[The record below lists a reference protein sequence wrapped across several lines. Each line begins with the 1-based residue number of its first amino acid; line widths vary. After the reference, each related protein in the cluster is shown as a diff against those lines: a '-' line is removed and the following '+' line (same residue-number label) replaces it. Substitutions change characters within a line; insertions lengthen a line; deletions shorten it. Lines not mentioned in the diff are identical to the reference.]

1 MFADEISPFGRFD
14 RWYIQFLYFFFRQV
28 YPQIAYANFLMD
40 IFDQIEAMADTA
52 TTDEIINEIT
62 RLYNEAGLTVE
73 RPQIALIVLS
83 ALQQDPSSNTVED
96 ITNDITETVD
106 NASEEVQETIDE
118 TAETVN
124 NDIESQRIDLD
135 EVLATI
141 GDLIVQDV
149 LDGQA
154 ALEDTIAGS
163 LTDISRG
170 IDDSQ
175 GILGEILDF
184 ITDRVEIE
192 ITNEIV
198 IPSDVFD
205 VIVEGIG
212 DIVAGERDFLEGVLG
227 IFSDTIQGV
236 IGDIIDQQEP
246 AVQDIAKAIR
256 EQTASE
262 DENDQELLDEVKQIN
277 DNTADGTGGSLFES
291 AAKIARVMAQ
301 EGAQPDW
308 EDLYK
313 GFDPEAIGECR
324 PIRSDD
330 GDRQDLLTV
339 GGIPDNVVRSLVEY
353 FAELQTGGDAT
364 DYLIRKFLYYLAKFQ
379 SVLTI
384 SGALAQ
390 RELYEFARCSP
401 YEIFEPGDAI
411 QAYQRGEISREQAM
425 NDLRMRGYNDTRA
438 EILLE
443 IGHQTPDIAALYSMN
458 LRGLPGGE
466 NLVERFKDLGYNPE
480 DAQALADLKFYIP
493 PPQDLITMAV
503 RDVFNP
509 ERVAEFQQNEDFP
522 EEFAFWAE
530 QQGISRDWAEK
541 YWQAHWVLPSV
552 QMGYEMLH
560 RRVIDEQQL
569 RNLMSAQD
577 IIPGWR
583 DALIAISYS
592 PYTRVDIRRM
602 YDVGVLNEQQV
613 FEAYQDIGYDK
624 VKARTLTDFTVEL
637 AGDDEELPDEL
648 EGITRSSVI
657 ASYKDGIIDRTTA
670 DDLLGLVGV
679 GTEAR
684 AVYLTAADLDID
696 REERLDEV
704 DLILTEYENG
714 ARGLL
719 SAQLALNNL
728 PLTQLEKEKAEQKL
742 RKIRVKKIK
751 MPTKAQL
758 DKFFSAGLID
768 DEEYE
773 DQLERMGYPDTYI
786 RKFRQLLEAGVETD
800 A

>member
-1 MFADEISPFGRFD
+1 MFADELSPFGRFD
-14 RWYIQFLYFFFRQV
+14 RWYIQYLYYFFREV
-28 YPQIAYANFLMD
+28 YPKTAYVNFLMS

-52 TTDEIINEIT
+52 TTEEIINEIT
-62 RLYNEAGLTVE
+62 RLFNEAGLTVE
-73 RPQIALIVLS
+73 RPQIALLVRA
-83 ALQQDPSSNTVED
+83 ALDADPSSNAVDD
-96 ITNDITETVD
+96 ITNDITETVETATD
-106 NASEEVQETIDE
+106 EVEEVITET
-118 TAETVN
+118 TETVN
-124 NDIESQRIDLD
+124 NDIDSQRIDLD
-135 EVLATI
+135 DILATVA
-141 GDLIVQDV
+141 DLIVNDV
-149 LDGQA
+149 LAGQG
-154 ALEDTIAGS
+154 ALEDTIEGS
-163 LTDISRG
+163 LSDISRG
-170 IDDSQ
+170 IDDNR
-175 GILGEILDF
+175 GILGDILDF
-184 ITDRVEIE
+184 ITDRVEVE

-212 DIVAGERDFLEGVLG
+212 DIVAGERTFLEGVLG
-227 IFSDTIQGV
+227 IFSETIETI

-246 AVQDIAKAIR
+246 AIQDIAKAIR

-277 DNTADGTGGSLFES
+277 DNTTEGTGGSLFES
-291 AAKIARVMAQ
+291 ATRIARIMAQ
-301 EGAQPDW
+301 EGYQPDW

-313 GFDPEAIGECR
+313 GFDLDE
-324 PIRSDD
+324 IRSCAPLKTDD
-330 GDRQDLLTV
+330 DDVAGLNDWTL
-339 GGIPDNVVRSLVEY
+339 IPDPLITTLIDYYLDATQS
-353 FAELQTGGDAT
+353 GDAT
-364 DYLIRKFLYYLAKFQ
+364 DFLFRKFMYYFAKFQ
-379 SVLTI
+379 GIFAI

-411 QAYQRGEISREQAM
+411 QAYQRGEISREQVL
-425 NDLRMRGYNDTRA
+425 NDLRMRGYNETRA
-438 EILLE
+438 EILLRT
-443 IGHQTPDIAALYSMN
+443 GFQVPDLAALYSMN

-466 NLVERFKDLGYNPE
+466 NLVERFRDLGYNPE

-509 ERVAEFQQNEDFP
+509 ERVAEFKQNEDFP

-602 YDVGVLNEQQV
+602 YDVGVLNEQEV

-637 AGDDEELPDEL
+637 AGDDDELPDEL

-657 ASYKDGIIDRTTA
+657 ASYKDGVIDRTTA
-670 DDLLGLVGV
+670 DELLDLVGV
-679 GTEAR
+679 GAEAR
-684 AVYLTAADLDID
+684 AVYLTSADLDID

-704 DLILTEYENG
+704 ELILTEYENG

-719 SAQLALNNL
+719 SAQLELNNL
-728 PLTQLEKEKAEQKL
+728 PLTQLEKEKTEKKL
-742 RKIRVKKIK
+742 RRIRVKKIK

-786 RKFRQLLEAGVETD
+786 RKFRQLIEAGIETD

>member
-14 RWYIQFLYFFFRQV
+14 RWYIQYLYYFFREV
-28 YPQIAYANFLMD
+28 YPKTAYVNFLMS

-52 TTDEIINEIT
+52 TTEEIINEIT
-62 RLYNEAGLTVE
+62 RLFNEAGLTVE
-73 RPQIALIVLS
+73 RPQIALLVRA
-83 ALQQDPSSNTVED
+83 ALDADPSGNAAED
-96 ITNDITETVD
+96 IVNDVTETVEE
-106 NASEEVQETIDE
+106 ASEEVEEVITET
-118 TAETVN
+118 TETVN
-124 NDIESQRIDLD
+124 NDIDSQRIDLD
-135 EVLATI
+135 DILATVA
-141 GDLIVQDV
+141 DLIVQDV

-154 ALEDTIAGS
+154 ALGDVIEGS
-163 LTDISRG
+163 LSDISGG
-170 IDDSQ
+170 IDDNR
-175 GILGEILDF
+175 GILGDILDF
-184 ITDRVEIE
+184 ITDRVEVE

-212 DIVAGERDFLEGVLG
+212 DIVAGERTFLEGVLG
-227 IFSDTIQGV
+227 IFSDTIETI
-236 IGDIIDQQEP
+236 IGDVIDQQEP
-246 AVQDIAKAIR
+246 AIQDIAKAIR
-256 EQTASE
+256 EQTAQE
-262 DENDQELLDEVKQIN
+262 DENDDRMFDLVEEVTEGEKPGIGRALIEGMNQWVESVQDGRRSGISDAWLVGFSEDVFQSCDAQELEAWIESKGVIEGTAGKLVYEIMEVVGKAMGLISI
-277 DNTADGTGGSLFES
+277 GSALGQKE
-291 AAKIARVMAQ
+291 
-301 EGAQPDW
+301 
-308 EDLYK
+308 L
-313 GFDPEAIGECR
+313 
-324 PIRSDD
+324 
-330 GDRQDLLTV
+330 
-339 GGIPDNVVRSLVEY
+339 
-353 FAELQTGGDAT
+353 AE
-364 DYLIRKFLYYLAKFQ
+364 F
-379 SVLTI
+379 S
-384 SGALAQ
+384 
-390 RELYEFARCSP
+390 RCSP
-401 YEIFEPGDAI
+401 WQILQPGDALAAWHHGAI
-411 QAYQRGEISREQAM
+411 TYDEFVLELKF
-425 NDLRMRGYNDTRA
+425 NGYNDARIEA
-438 EILLE
+438 LVEA
-443 IGHQTPDIAALYSMN
+443 GRQVPDIAALYSMN
-458 LRGLPGGE
+458 LRGLPSGA
-466 NLVERFKDLGYNPE
+466 NLIERFKELGYSPQ
-480 DAQALADLKFYIP
+480 DAEALADLKFYIP

-509 ERVAEFQQNEDFP
+509 ERVAEFKQNEDFP

-602 YDVGVLNEQQV
+602 YDVGVLDEQQV

-637 AGDDEELPDEL
+637 AGDDDELPDEL

-657 ASYKDGIIDRTTA
+657 ASYKDGVIDRTTA
-670 DDLLGLVGV
+670 DELLDLVGV
-679 GTEAR
+679 GVEAR
-684 AVYLTAADLDID
+684 AVYLTSADLDID

-719 SAQLALNNL
+719 SAQLELNNL
-728 PLTQLEKEKAEQKL
+728 PLTQLEKEKTEKKL
-742 RKIRVKKIK
+742 RRIRVKKVK

-786 RKFRQLLEAGVETD
+786 RKFRQLIEAGVETD

>member
-1 MFADEISPFGRFD
+1 MFADEISPFGRLD
-14 RWYIQFLYFFFRQV
+14 KWYTQYFYFFFRPV
-28 YPQIAYANFLMD
+28 YPEIAYANFLMA
-40 IFDQIEAMADTA
+40 IFDKIEAMADTA
-52 TTDEIINEIT
+52 TTDEIIDEIT
-62 RLYNEAGLTVE
+62 RLYNEAGLPVE
-73 RPQIALIVLS
+73 RPQVALIVRA
-83 ALQQDPSSNTVED
+83 ALEADPSSNAVED
-96 ITNDITETVD
+96 ITNDVTEAVET
-106 NASEEVQETIDE
+106 ASEEVEEVISET
-118 TAETVN
+118 TETVN
-124 NDIESQRIDLD
+124 TDIQTRSIDLD
-135 EVLATI
+135 DILTTVA
-141 GDLIVQDV
+141 DLIVGDV
-149 LDGQA
+149 KAGQS
-154 ALEDTIAGS
+154 ALEDVIEGS
-163 LTDISRG
+163 LSDISRG
-170 IDDSQ
+170 IDDSR
-175 GILGEILDF
+175 GILGQILDF
-184 ITDRVEIE
+184 VTDRVEIE

-212 DIVAGERDFLEGVLG
+212 DIVAGERDFLEGVLD
-227 IFSDTIQGV
+227 IFSETITSV

-246 AVQDIAKAIR
+246 AILDIGKAIR
-256 EQTASE
+256 EQTESE
-262 DENDQELLDEVKQIN
+262 DQNDQALLDEVKQIN
-277 DNTADGTGGSLFES
+277 DSTTDGTGGSLFES
-291 AAKIARVMAQ
+291 AALVARIMAQ

-313 GFDPEAIGECR
+313 GFDPEVIGDCR
-324 PIRSDD
+324 PVLSDD
-330 GDRQDLLTV
+330 GDRQDLLNI
-339 GGIPDNVVRSLVEY
+339 GGIPDNVVRSLVGY
-353 FAELQTGGDAT
+353 FAELQSGGDVS
-364 DYLIRKFLYYLAKFQ
+364 DYVIRKFLYYLAKFQ

-401 YEIFEPGDAI
+401 YEIFQEGDAI
-411 QAYQRGEISREQAM
+411 QAYQRGEISREQAL

-443 IGHQTPDIAALYSMN
+443 MGHQVPDIAALYSMN

-466 NLVERFKDLGYNPE
+466 NLVERFKDLGYNVE

-509 ERVAEFQQNEDFP
+509 ERVAEFKQNEDFP

-602 YDVGVLNEQQV
+602 YDVGVLDEQQV

-637 AGDDEELPDEL
+637 AGDDEELPAEL

-657 ASYKDGIIDRTTA
+657 ASYKDGVIDRTTA
-670 DDLLGLVGV
+670 DDLLDLVGV
-679 GTEAR
+679 GESAR
-684 AVYLTAADLDID
+684 AVYLTSADLDID

-719 SAQLALNNL
+719 SAQLELNNL
-728 PLTQLEKEKAEQKL
+728 PLTPLEKEKADKKL

-773 DQLERMGYPDTYI
+773 DQLERIGYPDTYI
-786 RKFRQLLEAGVETD
+786 RKFRQLIEAGVETD

>member
-1 MFADEISPFGRFD
+1 MFADEISPFDRFD
-14 RWYIQFLYFFFRQV
+14 TWYIQSLYYFFRQV
-28 YPQIAYANFLMD
+28 YPAIEYANFLIS
-40 IFDQIEAMADTA
+40 IFGQIEIMADTA
-52 TTDEIINEIT
+52 TTDEIIDEIT
-62 RLYNEAGLTVE
+62 RLFNEAGLTVE
-73 RPQIALIVLS
+73 RPQIA
-83 ALQQDPSSNTVED
+83 ALVRAALDADPSDNPAED
-96 ITNDITETVD
+96 IADDVTETVES
-106 NASEEVQETIDE
+106 ASEEVEEVITETN
-118 TAETVN
+118 ETVN
-124 NDIESQRIDLD
+124 DNLNIQQSDLNDILATVADLIIDDVRAGQSGLQD
-135 EVLATI
+135 VIEGSLATI
-141 GDLIVQDV
+141 SNGID
-149 LDGQA
+149 
-154 ALEDTIAGS
+154 E
-163 LTDISRG
+163 SRG
-170 IDDSQ
+170 I
-175 GILGEILDF
+175 LGDILDF

-192 ITNEIV
+192 ITNQIV

-212 DIVAGERDFLEGVLG
+212 DIVSGERDFLEGVLV

-262 DENDQELLDEVKQIN
+262 DENDQELLDEVKQLN
-277 DNTADGTGGSLFES
+277 DNTTEGTGGSLFES
-291 AAKIARVMAQ
+291 AALVARVMAQ
-301 EGAQPDW
+301 EGYQPDW

-324 PIRSDD
+324 PILSDD
-330 GDRQDLLTV
+330 DDRRDLHTV
-339 GGIPDNVVRSLVEY
+339 GGLPENVVRSLVEY
-353 FAELQTGGDAT
+353 YAELQTGGDAT
-364 DYLIRKFLYYLAKFQ
+364 DYIIRKFLYYLAKFQ

-401 YEIFEPGDAI
+401 YEIFQEGDAI
-411 QAYQRGEISREQAM
+411 QAYQRGEISREQAL

-443 IGHQTPDIAALYSMN
+443 IGHQVPDMAALYSMN

-480 DAQALADLKFYIP
+480 DAQSLADLRFYIP

-602 YDVGVLNEQQV
+602 YDLGVLDEQQV

-624 VKARTLTDFTVEL
+624 VKARTLTDFTIEL

-657 ASYKDGIIDRTTA
+657 SSYKAGIIDRTTA
-670 DDLLGLVGV
+670 DELLGLVGV
-679 GTEAR
+679 GESAR

-696 REERLDEV
+696 REERLDEM

-719 SAQLALNNL
+719 SAQLELNNL
-728 PLTQLEKEKAEQKL
+728 PLTPLEKEKAEKKL
-742 RKIRVKKIK
+742 RRIRVKKIK

-758 DKFFSAGLID
+758 DKFFAAGLID

-786 RKFRQLLEAGVETD
+786 SKFRQLLEGGVETD

>member
-14 RWYIQFLYFFFRQV
+14 RWYVQFLYFFFRQV
-28 YPQIAYANFLMD
+28 YPAIEYGNFLMA

-52 TTDEIINEIT
+52 TTDEIIDEIS

-73 RPQIALIVLS
+73 RSQIALIVLA
-83 ALQQDPSSNTVED
+83 ALEADPSGNDVEEIAD
-96 ITNDITETVD
+96 DVTETVET
-106 NASEEVQETIDE
+106 ASEEVEEVITETTDTVNDDITIQRSDLNDILATVADLIIDDVRAGQSGLEDVIEASLSTISGGIDE
-118 TAETVN
+118 
-124 NDIESQRIDLD
+124 
-135 EVLATI
+135 
-141 GDLIVQDV
+141 
-149 LDGQA
+149 
-154 ALEDTIAGS
+154 
-163 LTDISRG
+163 SRG
-170 IDDSQ
+170 L
-175 GILGEILDF
+175 LGEILDF

-212 DIVAGERDFLEGVLG
+212 DIVAGERTFLEGVLG
-227 IFSDTIQGV
+227 IFSETIETV
-236 IGDIIDQQEP
+236 IGDVIDQQEP
-246 AVQDIAKAIR
+246 AIQDIAKAIR
-256 EQTASE
+256 EQTAQE
-262 DENDQELLDEVKQIN
+262 DENDDRMFDLVEAVTEGEKPGIGRALIEGMNQWVESVQDGRRSGISDAWLVGFSEDVFQSCDAQELEAWIESKGVIEGTAGKLVYEIMEVVGKAMGLISI
-277 DNTADGTGGSLFES
+277 GSALGQKE
-291 AAKIARVMAQ
+291 
-301 EGAQPDW
+301 
-308 EDLYK
+308 L
-313 GFDPEAIGECR
+313 
-324 PIRSDD
+324 
-330 GDRQDLLTV
+330 
-339 GGIPDNVVRSLVEY
+339 
-353 FAELQTGGDAT
+353 AE
-364 DYLIRKFLYYLAKFQ
+364 F
-379 SVLTI
+379 S
-384 SGALAQ
+384 
-390 RELYEFARCSP
+390 RCSP
-401 YEIFEPGDAI
+401 WQILQPGDALAAWHHGAI
-411 QAYQRGEISREQAM
+411 TYDEFVLELKF
-425 NDLRMRGYNDTRA
+425 NGYNDARIDA
-438 EILLE
+438 LLE
-443 IGHQTPDIAALYSMN
+443 AGRQVPDIAALYSMN
-458 LRGLPGGE
+458 LRGLPSGA
-466 NLVERFKDLGYNPE
+466 NLIERFKELGYSPQ
-480 DAQALADLKFYIP
+480 DAEALADLKFYIP

-509 ERVAEFQQNEDFP
+509 ERVAEFKQNEDFP

-657 ASYKDGIIDRTTA
+657 ASYKDGVIDRTTA
-670 DDLLGLVGV
+670 DDLLALVGV
-679 GTEAR
+679 GESAR
-684 AVYLTAADLDID
+684 AVYLTSADLDID

-704 DLILTEYENG
+704 ELILTEYENG

-719 SAQLALNNL
+719 SAQLELNNL
-728 PLTQLEKEKAEQKL
+728 PLTPLEKEKAEKKL
-742 RKIRVKKIK
+742 RTIRVKKIK
-751 MPTKAQL
+751 LPTKAQL

-786 RKFRQLLEAGVETD
+786 RKFRQLIEAGIETD

>member
-14 RWYIQFLYFFFRQV
+14 RWYIQYLYYFFREV
-28 YPQIAYANFLMD
+28 YPKTAYVNFLMS

-52 TTDEIINEIT
+52 TTEEIINEIT
-62 RLYNEAGLTVE
+62 RLFNEAGLTVE
-73 RPQIALIVLS
+73 RPQIALLVRA
-83 ALQQDPSSNTVED
+83 ALDADPSGNAAED
-96 ITNDITETVD
+96 IVNDVTETVEE
-106 NASEEVQETIDE
+106 ASEEVEEVITET
-118 TAETVN
+118 TETVN
-124 NDIESQRIDLD
+124 NDIDSQRIDLD
-135 EVLATI
+135 DILATVA
-141 GDLIVQDV
+141 DLIVQDV

-154 ALEDTIAGS
+154 ALGDVIEGS
-163 LTDISRG
+163 LSDISGG
-170 IDDSQ
+170 IDDNR

-184 ITDRVEIE
+184 ITDRVEVE

-212 DIVAGERDFLEGVLG
+212 DIVAGERTFLEGVLG
-227 IFSDTIQGV
+227 IFSDTIETI
-236 IGDIIDQQEP
+236 IGDVIDQQEP
-246 AVQDIAKAIR
+246 AIQDIAKAIR
-256 EQTASE
+256 EQTAQE
-262 DENDQELLDEVKQIN
+262 DENDDRMFDLVEEVTEGEKPGIGRALIEGMNQWVESVQDGRRSGISDAWLVGFSEDVFQSCDAQELEAWIESKGVIEGTAGKLVYEIMEVVGKAMGLISI
-277 DNTADGTGGSLFES
+277 GSALGQKE
-291 AAKIARVMAQ
+291 
-301 EGAQPDW
+301 
-308 EDLYK
+308 L
-313 GFDPEAIGECR
+313 
-324 PIRSDD
+324 
-330 GDRQDLLTV
+330 
-339 GGIPDNVVRSLVEY
+339 
-353 FAELQTGGDAT
+353 AE
-364 DYLIRKFLYYLAKFQ
+364 F
-379 SVLTI
+379 S
-384 SGALAQ
+384 
-390 RELYEFARCSP
+390 RCSP
-401 YEIFEPGDAI
+401 WQILQPGDALAAWHHGAI
-411 QAYQRGEISREQAM
+411 TYDEFVLELKF
-425 NDLRMRGYNDTRA
+425 NGYNDARIEA
-438 EILLE
+438 LVEA
-443 IGHQTPDIAALYSMN
+443 GRQVPDIAALYSMN
-458 LRGLPGGE
+458 LRGLPSGA
-466 NLVERFKDLGYNPE
+466 NLIERFKELGYSPQ
-480 DAQALADLKFYIP
+480 DAEALADLKFYIP

-509 ERVAEFQQNEDFP
+509 ERVAEFKQNEDFP

-602 YDVGVLNEQQV
+602 YDVGVLDEQQV

-637 AGDDEELPDEL
+637 AGDDDELPDEL

-657 ASYKDGIIDRTTA
+657 ASYKDGVIDRTTA
-670 DDLLGLVGV
+670 DELLDLVGV
-679 GTEAR
+679 GVEAR
-684 AVYLTAADLDID
+684 AVYLTSADLDID

-719 SAQLALNNL
+719 SAQLELNNL
-728 PLTQLEKEKAEQKL
+728 PLTQLEKEKTEKKL
-742 RKIRVKKIK
+742 RRIRVKKVK

-786 RKFRQLLEAGVETD
+786 RKFRQLIEAGVETD

>member
-1 MFADEISPFGRFD
+1 MFADEISPFGRFAT
-14 RWYIQFLYFFFRQV
+14 WYTQFLYYFFRQV

-52 TTDEIINEIT
+52 TTDEIIDEIT

-73 RPQIALIVLS
+73 RTQIALLVRA
-83 ALQQDPSSNTVED
+83 ALEADPSGNAAED
-96 ITNDITETVD
+96 IVNDVTETVEE
-106 NASEEVQETIDE
+106 ASDEVQETIDE
-118 TAETVN
+118 TTETVN
-124 NDIESQRIDLD
+124 NDINSQRIDLD
-135 EVLATI
+135 EILATVA
-141 GDLIVQDV
+141 DLIVQDV

-154 ALEDTIAGS
+154 ALEDVIDGS
-163 LTDISRG
+163 LSDISSG
-170 IDDSQ
+170 IDDNR
-175 GILGEILDF
+175 GILGDILDF

-212 DIVAGERDFLEGVLG
+212 DIVAGERTFLEGVLG
-227 IFSDTIQGV
+227 IFSETIETI

-256 EQTASE
+256 EQTAQE
-262 DENDQELLDEVKQIN
+262 DENDDRMFDLVEEVTEGEKPGIGRALIEGMNQWVESVQDGRRSGISDAWLVGFSEDVFQSCDAQELEAWIESKGVIEGTAGKLVYEIMEVVGKAMGLISI
-277 DNTADGTGGSLFES
+277 GSALGQKE
-291 AAKIARVMAQ
+291 
-301 EGAQPDW
+301 
-308 EDLYK
+308 L
-313 GFDPEAIGECR
+313 
-324 PIRSDD
+324 
-330 GDRQDLLTV
+330 
-339 GGIPDNVVRSLVEY
+339 
-353 FAELQTGGDAT
+353 AE
-364 DYLIRKFLYYLAKFQ
+364 F
-379 SVLTI
+379 S
-384 SGALAQ
+384 
-390 RELYEFARCSP
+390 RCSP
-401 YEIFEPGDAI
+401 WQILQPGDALAAWHHGAI
-411 QAYQRGEISREQAM
+411 TYDEFVLELKF
-425 NDLRMRGYNDTRA
+425 NGYNDARIDA
-438 EILLE
+438 LLE
-443 IGHQTPDIAALYSMN
+443 AGRQVPDIAALYSMN
-458 LRGLPGGE
+458 LRGLPSGA
-466 NLVERFKDLGYNPE
+466 NLIERFKELGYSPQ
-480 DAQALADLKFYIP
+480 DAESLAALKFYIP

-509 ERVAEFQQNEDFP
+509 ERVAEFKQNEDFP

-530 QQGISRDWAEK
+530 QQGINRDWAEK
-541 YWQAHWVLPSV
+541 YWEAHWVLPSV

-657 ASYKDGIIDRTTA
+657 SSYKDGVIDRTTA

-679 GTEAR
+679 GESAR

-714 ARGLL
+714 ARGVGSALL
-719 SAQLALNNL
+719 ELNNL
-728 PLTQLEKEKAEQKL
+728 PLTPLEKEKAEKKL
-742 RKIRVKKIK
+742 RRLRVKKIK

-768 DEEYE
+768 VEEYE
-773 DQLERMGYPDTYI
+773 DQLERIGYPDTYI
-786 RKFRQLLEAGVETD
+786 RKFRQLIEAGIETD

>member
-14 RWYIQFLYFFFRQV
+14 RWYVQFLYYFFRQV

-40 IFDQIEAMADTA
+40 IFDKIEAMADTA
-52 TTDEIINEIT
+52 TTDEIIDEIT

-73 RPQIALIVLS
+73 RTQIALLVRA
-83 ALQQDPSSNTVED
+83 ALDADPSGNAVED
-96 ITNDITETVD
+96 IVNNVTETVETS
-106 NASEEVQETIDE
+106 SEEVQETIDE
-118 TAETVN
+118 TTETVN
-124 NDIESQRIDLD
+124 NDIDRQRIDLD
-135 EVLATI
+135 DVLATVA
-141 GDLIVQDV
+141 DLIVNDV
-149 LDGQA
+149 LAGQG
-154 ALEDTIAGS
+154 ALEDTIEGS
-163 LTDISRG
+163 LSDISRE

-184 ITDRVEIE
+184 ITDRVEVE
-192 ITNEIV
+192 ITNQIV

-212 DIVAGERDFLEGVLG
+212 DIVAGERTFLEGVLG
-227 IFSDTIQGV
+227 IFSETIETI
-236 IGDIIDQQEP
+236 IGDVIDQQEP
-246 AVQDIAKAIR
+246 AIQDIAKAIR

-277 DNTADGTGGSLFES
+277 DNTTDGTGGSLFES
-291 AAKIARVMAQ
+291 AALVARIMAQ

-324 PIRSDD
+324 PIVADVN
-330 GDRQDLLTV
+330 DREDLVTRGVL
-339 GGIPDNVVRSLVEY
+339 PADLVETLTKY
-353 FAELQTGGDAT
+353 WEELQDGGDVS
-364 DYLIRKFLYYLAKFQ
+364 DYLFRKFLYYLAKFQ
-379 SVLTI
+379 GVLTI

-401 YEIFEPGDAI
+401 YEIFQEGDAI
-411 QAYQRGEISREQAM
+411 QAYQRGEISREQAL

-443 IGHQTPDIAALYSMN
+443 IGHQVPDIAALYSMN

-466 NLVERFKDLGYNPE
+466 NLVERFKDLGYNPQ
-480 DAQALADLKFYIP
+480 DAEALADLKFYIP

-509 ERVAEFQQNEDFP
+509 ERVAEFKQDEDFP
-522 EEFAFWAE
+522 DEFAFWAE

-679 GTEAR
+679 GESAR

-704 DLILTEYENG
+704 ELILTEYENG
-714 ARGLL
+714 VRGIGSALL
-719 SAQLALNNL
+719 ELNNL
-728 PLTQLEKEKAEQKL
+728 PLTQLEKEKAEKKL
-742 RKIRVKKIK
+742 RKLRVKKIK

-786 RKFRQLLEAGVETD
+786 RKFRQLIEAGIETD

>member
-1 MFADEISPFGRFD
+1 MFADEISPFGRFEN
-14 RWYIQFLYFFFRQV
+14 WYYRFLYFYFRAV
-28 YPQIAYANFLMD
+28 YPQVKYAIFLID
-40 IFDQIEAMADTA
+40 IFDKIEAMADTA
-52 TTDEIINEIT
+52 TTDEIIDEIT

-73 RPQIALIVLS
+73 RTQIALLVRA
-83 ALQQDPSSNTVED
+83 ALDAGPSDNVVED
-96 ITNDITETVD
+96 ITDDITETVE
-106 NASEEVQETIDE
+106 NASDEVQETIDE
-118 TAETVN
+118 TTETVN
-124 NDIESQRIDLD
+124 NDIDSQRIDLD
-135 EVLATI
+135 DVLDTI
-141 GDLIVQDV
+141 GDLIVRDI

-154 ALEDTIAGS
+154 GLEDVIEGS
-163 LTDISRG
+163 LSDISGG
-170 IDDSQ
+170 IDENR

-184 ITDRVEIE
+184 ITDRVEVE

-212 DIVAGERDFLEGVLG
+212 DIVAGERTFLEGVLG
-227 IFSDTIQGV
+227 IFSDTIETV
-236 IGDIIDQQEP
+236 IGDVIDQQEP
-246 AVQDIAKAIR
+246 AIQDIAKAIR

-277 DNTADGTGGSLFES
+277 DNTTEGTGGSLFES
-291 AAKIARVMAQ
+291 AARIARIMAQ

-324 PIRSDD
+324 PIRADD
-330 GDRQDLLTV
+330 DDRQDLMSV
-339 GGIPDNVVRSLVEY
+339 GGIPENVVRSLVEY

-364 DYLIRKFLYYLAKFQ
+364 DYIIRKFLYYLAKFQ

-401 YEIFEPGDAI
+401 YEIFQEGDAI
-411 QAYQRGEISREQAM
+411 QAYQRGEISREQAL

-443 IGHQTPDIAALYSMN
+443 IGHQVPDIAALYSMN
-458 LRGLPGGE
+458 LRGLAAGQ
-466 NLVERFKDLGYNPE
+466 NLVERFKDLGYNPQ
-480 DAQALADLKFYIP
+480 DAEALADLKFYIP

-509 ERVAEFQQNEDFP
+509 ERVKEFKQDEDFP
-522 EEFAFWAE
+522 DEFAFWAE
-530 QQGISRDWAEK
+530 QQGINRDWAEK

-602 YDVGVLNEQQV
+602 YDVDVLNEQQV

-624 VKARTLTDFTVEL
+624 EKARKLTNFTIEL

-670 DDLLGLVGV
+670 DDLLDLVGV
-679 GTEAR
+679 GESAR
-684 AVYLTAADLDID
+684 AVYLTAADLDVD

-719 SAQLALNNL
+719 SAQLKLNNL
-728 PLTQLEKEKAEQKL
+728 PLTPLEKEKAEKKL

-758 DKFFSAGLID
+758 DKFFEAGLID

-773 DQLERMGYPDTYI
+773 DQLERMGYPDTYV
-786 RKFRQLLEAGVETD
+786 RKFRQLIEAGIESD

>member
-14 RWYIQFLYFFFRQV
+14 RWYIQYLYYFFREV
-28 YPQIAYANFLMD
+28 YPKTAYVNFLMS

-52 TTDEIINEIT
+52 TTEEIINEIT
-62 RLYNEAGLTVE
+62 RLFNEAGLTVE
-73 RPQIALIVLS
+73 RPQIALLVRA
-83 ALQQDPSSNTVED
+83 ALDADPSGNAAED
-96 ITNDITETVD
+96 IVNDVTETVEE
-106 NASEEVQETIDE
+106 ASEEVEEVITET
-118 TAETVN
+118 TETVN
-124 NDIESQRIDLD
+124 NDIDSQRIDLD
-135 EVLATI
+135 DILATVA
-141 GDLIVQDV
+141 DLIVQDV

-154 ALEDTIAGS
+154 ALGDVIEGS
-163 LTDISRG
+163 LSDISGG
-170 IDDSQ
+170 IDDNR

-184 ITDRVEIE
+184 ITDRVEVE

-212 DIVAGERDFLEGVLG
+212 DIVAGERTFLEGVLG
-227 IFSDTIQGV
+227 IFSDTIETI
-236 IGDIIDQQEP
+236 IGDVIDQQEP
-246 AVQDIAKAIR
+246 AIQDIAKAIR
-256 EQTASE
+256 EQTAQE
-262 DENDQELLDEVKQIN
+262 DENDDRMFDLVEEVTEGEKPGIGRALIEGMNQWVESVQDGRRSGISDAWLVGFSEDVFQSCDAQELEAWIESKGVIEGTAGKLVYEIMEVVGKAMGLISI
-277 DNTADGTGGSLFES
+277 GSALGQKE
-291 AAKIARVMAQ
+291 
-301 EGAQPDW
+301 
-308 EDLYK
+308 L
-313 GFDPEAIGECR
+313 
-324 PIRSDD
+324 
-330 GDRQDLLTV
+330 
-339 GGIPDNVVRSLVEY
+339 
-353 FAELQTGGDAT
+353 AE
-364 DYLIRKFLYYLAKFQ
+364 F
-379 SVLTI
+379 S
-384 SGALAQ
+384 
-390 RELYEFARCSP
+390 RCSP
-401 YEIFEPGDAI
+401 WQILQPGDALAAWHHGAI
-411 QAYQRGEISREQAM
+411 TYDEFVLELKF
-425 NDLRMRGYNDTRA
+425 NGYNDARIDA
-438 EILLE
+438 LVEA
-443 IGHQTPDIAALYSMN
+443 GRQVPDIAALYSMN
-458 LRGLPGGE
+458 LRGLPSGA
-466 NLVERFKDLGYNPE
+466 NLIERFKELGYSPQ
-480 DAQALADLKFYIP
+480 DAEALADLKFYIP

-509 ERVAEFQQNEDFP
+509 ERVAEFKQNEDFP

-602 YDVGVLNEQQV
+602 YDVGVLDEQQV

-637 AGDDEELPDEL
+637 AGDDDELPDEL

-657 ASYKDGIIDRTTA
+657 ASYKDGVIDRTTA
-670 DDLLGLVGV
+670 DELLDLVGV
-679 GTEAR
+679 GVEAR
-684 AVYLTAADLDID
+684 AVYLTSADLDID

-719 SAQLALNNL
+719 SAQLELNNL
-728 PLTQLEKEKAEQKL
+728 PLTQLEKEKTEKKL
-742 RKIRVKKIK
+742 RRIRVKKVK

-786 RKFRQLLEAGVETD
+786 RKFRQLIEAGVETD

>member
-14 RWYIQFLYFFFRQV
+14 RWYVQFLYYFFRQV

-40 IFDQIEAMADTA
+40 IFDKIEAMADTA
-52 TTDEIINEIT
+52 TTDEIIDEIT

-73 RPQIALIVLS
+73 RTQIALLVRA
-83 ALQQDPSSNTVED
+83 ALDADPSGNAVED
-96 ITNDITETVD
+96 IVNNVTETVETS
-106 NASEEVQETIDE
+106 SEEVQETIDE
-118 TAETVN
+118 TTETVN
-124 NDIESQRIDLD
+124 NDINSQRIDLD
-135 EVLATI
+135 EILATVA
-141 GDLIVQDV
+141 DLIVQDV

-154 ALEDTIAGS
+154 ALEDVIDGS
-163 LTDISRG
+163 LSDISSG
-170 IDDSQ
+170 IDDNR
-175 GILGEILDF
+175 GILGDILDF

-212 DIVAGERDFLEGVLG
+212 DIVAGERTFLEGVLG
-227 IFSDTIQGV
+227 IFSETIETI

-256 EQTASE
+256 EQTAQE
-262 DENDQELLDEVKQIN
+262 DENDDRMFDLVEEVTEGEKPGIGRALIEGMNQWVESVQDGRRSGISDAWLVGFSEDVFQSCDAQELEAWIESKGVIEGTAGKLVYEIMEVVGKAMGLISI
-277 DNTADGTGGSLFES
+277 GSALGQKE
-291 AAKIARVMAQ
+291 
-301 EGAQPDW
+301 
-308 EDLYK
+308 L
-313 GFDPEAIGECR
+313 
-324 PIRSDD
+324 
-330 GDRQDLLTV
+330 
-339 GGIPDNVVRSLVEY
+339 
-353 FAELQTGGDAT
+353 AE
-364 DYLIRKFLYYLAKFQ
+364 F
-379 SVLTI
+379 S
-384 SGALAQ
+384 
-390 RELYEFARCSP
+390 RCSP
-401 YEIFEPGDAI
+401 WQILQPGDALAAWHHGAI
-411 QAYQRGEISREQAM
+411 TYDEFVLELKF
-425 NDLRMRGYNDTRA
+425 NGYNDARIDA
-438 EILLE
+438 LLE
-443 IGHQTPDIAALYSMN
+443 AGRQVPDIAALYSMN
-458 LRGLPGGE
+458 LRGLPSGA
-466 NLVERFKDLGYNPE
+466 NLIERFKELGYSPQ
-480 DAQALADLKFYIP
+480 DAESLAALKFYIP

-509 ERVAEFQQNEDFP
+509 ERVAEFKQNEDFP

-530 QQGISRDWAEK
+530 QQGINRDWAEK
-541 YWQAHWVLPSV
+541 YWEAHWVLPSV

-657 ASYKDGIIDRTTA
+657 SSYKDGVIDRTTA

-679 GTEAR
+679 GESAR

-714 ARGLL
+714 ARGVGSALL
-719 SAQLALNNL
+719 ELNNL
-728 PLTQLEKEKAEQKL
+728 PLTPLEKEKAEKKL
-742 RKIRVKKIK
+742 RRLRVKKIK

-768 DEEYE
+768 VEEYE
-773 DQLERMGYPDTYI
+773 DQLERIGYPDTYI
-786 RKFRQLLEAGVETD
+786 RKFRQLIEAGIETD

>member
-14 RWYIQFLYFFFRQV
+14 RWYVQFLYYFFRQV

-40 IFDQIEAMADTA
+40 IFDKIEAMADTA
-52 TTDEIINEIT
+52 TTDEIIDEIT

-73 RPQIALIVLS
+73 RPQIALLVRA
-83 ALQQDPSSNTVED
+83 ALDADPSGNAVDD
-96 ITNDITETVD
+96 IVNDVTETVET
-106 NASEEVQETIDE
+106 ASEEVEEVITET
-118 TAETVN
+118 TETVN
-124 NDIESQRIDLD
+124 NDIDSQRIDLD
-135 EVLATI
+135 DVLDTI
-141 GDLIVQDV
+141 GDLIVRDI

-154 ALEDTIAGS
+154 ALEDTIEGS
-163 LTDISRG
+163 LSDISRG
-170 IDDSQ
+170 IDDSR
-175 GILGEILDF
+175 GILGDILDF

-205 VIVEGIG
+205 VVIEGIG
-212 DIVAGERDFLEGVLG
+212 DIVAGERTFLEGVLG
-227 IFSDTIQGV
+227 IFSETIETI
-236 IGDIIDQQEP
+236 IGDVIDQQEP
-246 AVQDIAKAIR
+246 AIQDIAKAIR

-291 AAKIARVMAQ
+291 AAKIARVMAK
-301 EGAQPDW
+301 EGYQPDW

-313 GFDPEAIGECR
+313 GFDLDE
-324 PIRSDD
+324 IRSCAPLKTDD
-330 GDRQDLLTV
+330 DDVAGLNDWTL
-339 GGIPDNVVRSLVEY
+339 IPDPLITTLIDYYLDATQS
-353 FAELQTGGDAT
+353 GDAS
-364 DYLIRKFLYYLAKFQ
+364 DFLFRKFMYYFAKFQ
-379 SVLTI
+379 GIFAI

-411 QAYQRGEISREQAM
+411 LAYQRGEISREQVL
-425 NDLRMRGYNDTRA
+425 NDLRMRGYNETRA
-438 EILLE
+438 EILLRT
-443 IGHQTPDIAALYSMN
+443 GFQVPDLAALYSMN
-458 LRGLPGGE
+458 LRGLPGG
-466 NLVERFKDLGYNPE
+466 
-480 DAQALADLKFYIP
+480 
-493 PPQDLITMAV
+493 LITMAV

-509 ERVAEFQQNEDFP
+509 ERVAEFQQSEDFP

-560 RRVIDEQQL
+560 RRVINEQQL

-602 YDVGVLNEQQV
+602 YDVGVLNEQEV

-670 DDLLGLVGV
+670 DDLLALVGV
-679 GTEAR
+679 GESAR
-684 AVYLTAADLDID
+684 AVYLTSADLDLD

-704 DLILTEYENG
+704 ELILTEYENG
-714 ARGLL
+714 VRGIGSALL
-719 SAQLALNNL
+719 ELNNL
-728 PLTQLEKEKAEQKL
+728 PLTQLEKEKAEKKL
-742 RKIRVKKIK
+742 RKLRVKKIK

>member
-1 MFADEISPFGRFD
+1 MFADEISPYGRLGT
-14 RWYIQFLYFFFRQV
+14 WYIQYLYVIFRQV
-28 YPQIAYANFLMD
+28 YQLQEYAQFLVE
-40 IFDQIEAMADTA
+40 IYEQIEALAETS
-52 TTDEIINEIT
+52 TTDQIVDEIT
-62 RLYNEAGLTVE
+62 RLFNEAGYPVE
-73 RPQIALIVLS
+73 RPKIALIVQT
-83 ALQQDPSSNTVED
+83 ALEQDPSSNTVDD
-96 ITNDITETVD
+96 ITNDVVEAVET
-106 NASEEVQETIDE
+106 ATEEVQEVISE
-118 TAETVN
+118 TTETVN
-124 NDIESQRIDLD
+124 TDIQTRSIDLD
-135 EVLATI
+135 GVLATVA
-141 GDLIVQDV
+141 DLIVGDV
-149 LDGQA
+149 KAGQT
-154 ALEDTIAGS
+154 ALEDAIEGTLS
-163 LTDISRG
+163 DISRG
-170 IDDSQ
+170 IDDSR

-184 ITDRVEIE
+184 VTDRVEIE

-227 IFSDTIQGV
+227 IFAETIETI

-246 AVQDIAKAIR
+246 AIQDIAKAIR

-277 DNTADGTGGSLFES
+277 DNTTDGTGGSLFES
-291 AAKIARVMAQ
+291 AALVARIMAQ

-324 PIRSDD
+324 PVLSDD

-339 GGIPDNVVRSLVEY
+339 GGIPDNVVRSLIEY
-353 FAELQTGGDAT
+353 FAELQAGGDVS
-364 DYLIRKFLYYLAKFQ
+364 DYVIRKFLYYLAKFQ
-379 SVLTI
+379 GVLTI

-401 YEIFEPGDAI
+401 YEIFQEGDAI
-411 QAYQRGEISREQAM
+411 QAYQRGEISREQAL

-458 LRGLPGGE
+458 LRGLKPGE
-466 NLVERFKDLGYNPE
+466 NLVERFKDLGYNVE

-509 ERVAEFQQNEDFP
+509 ERVAEFKQNEDFP
-522 EEFAFWAE
+522 QEFADFAA
-530 QQGISRDWAEK
+530 QQGISQFWAEK

-602 YDVGVLNEQQV
+602 YDVGVLNEQEV

-637 AGDDEELPDEL
+637 AGDDDELPDEL

-657 ASYKDGIIDRTTA
+657 ASYKDGVIDRTTA
-670 DDLLGLVGV
+670 DELLDLVGV
-679 GTEAR
+679 GESAR
-684 AVYLTAADLDID
+684 AVYLTSADLDID

-704 DLILTEYENG
+704 ELILTEYENG
-714 ARGLL
+714 VQNIL
-719 SAQLALNNL
+719 SAQLALNAL
-728 PLTQLEKEKAEQKL
+728 PLTPLEKEKAEKKL

-758 DKFFSAGLID
+758 DKFFTAGLID

-773 DQLERMGYPDTYI
+773 DQLERIGYPDTYI
-786 RKFRQLLEAGVETD
+786 RKFRQLIEAGIETD

>member
-14 RWYIQFLYFFFRQV
+14 RWYIQYLYYFFREV
-28 YPQIAYANFLMD
+28 YPKTAYVNFLMS

-52 TTDEIINEIT
+52 TTEEIINEIT
-62 RLYNEAGLTVE
+62 RLFNEAGLTVE
-73 RPQIALIVLS
+73 RPQIALLVRA
-83 ALQQDPSSNTVED
+83 ALDADPSGNAAED
-96 ITNDITETVD
+96 IVNDVTETVEE
-106 NASEEVQETIDE
+106 ASEEVEEVITET
-118 TAETVN
+118 TETVN
-124 NDIESQRIDLD
+124 NDIDSQRIDLD
-135 EVLATI
+135 DILATVA
-141 GDLIVQDV
+141 DLIVQDV

-154 ALEDTIAGS
+154 ALGDVIEGS
-163 LTDISRG
+163 LSDISGG
-170 IDDSQ
+170 IDDNR

-184 ITDRVEIE
+184 ITDRVEVE

-212 DIVAGERDFLEGVLG
+212 DIVAGERTFLEGVLG
-227 IFSDTIQGV
+227 IFSDTIETI
-236 IGDIIDQQEP
+236 IGDVIDQQEP
-246 AVQDIAKAIR
+246 AIQDIAKAIR
-256 EQTASE
+256 EQTAQE
-262 DENDQELLDEVKQIN
+262 DENDDRMFDLVEEVTEGEKPGIGRALIEGMNQWVESVQDGRRSGISDAWLVGFSEDVFQSCDAQELEAWIESKGVIEGTAGKLVYEIMEVVGKAMGLISI
-277 DNTADGTGGSLFES
+277 GSALGQKE
-291 AAKIARVMAQ
+291 
-301 EGAQPDW
+301 
-308 EDLYK
+308 L
-313 GFDPEAIGECR
+313 
-324 PIRSDD
+324 
-330 GDRQDLLTV
+330 
-339 GGIPDNVVRSLVEY
+339 
-353 FAELQTGGDAT
+353 AE
-364 DYLIRKFLYYLAKFQ
+364 F
-379 SVLTI
+379 S
-384 SGALAQ
+384 
-390 RELYEFARCSP
+390 RCSP
-401 YEIFEPGDAI
+401 WQILQPGDALAAWHHGAI
-411 QAYQRGEISREQAM
+411 TYDEFVLELKF
-425 NDLRMRGYNDTRA
+425 NGYNDARIEA
-438 EILLE
+438 LVEA
-443 IGHQTPDIAALYSMN
+443 GRQVPDIAALYSMN
-458 LRGLPGGE
+458 LRGLPSGA
-466 NLVERFKDLGYNPE
+466 NLIERFKELGYSPQ
-480 DAQALADLKFYIP
+480 DAEALADLKFYIP

-509 ERVAEFQQNEDFP
+509 ERVAEFKQNEDFP

-602 YDVGVLNEQQV
+602 YDVGVLDEQQV

-637 AGDDEELPDEL
+637 AGDDDELPDEL

-657 ASYKDGIIDRTTA
+657 ASYKDGVIDRTTA
-670 DDLLGLVGV
+670 DELLDLVGV
-679 GTEAR
+679 GVEAR
-684 AVYLTAADLDID
+684 AVYLTSADLDID

-719 SAQLALNNL
+719 SAQLELNNL
-728 PLTQLEKEKAEQKL
+728 PLTQLEKEKTEKKL
-742 RKIRVKKIK
+742 RRIRVKKVK

-786 RKFRQLLEAGVETD
+786 RKFRQLIEAGIESD